1 MIDNNYNKAKIIQT
15 AYKRLDICS
24 ICLKYVIKNNK
35 YCHSFHEECITRW
48 FILNNIH
55 CPNCRN
61 NIIDI
66 TNDNKINNLLSNI
79 SINLV
84 HKILMISKNKLKKIK
99 VYKKQII
106 NKHIHSIIKFE
117 AYMNNMSSTE
127 YILYNELNLNYDT
140 TQNLSKEIKESKII
154 EYLKNRLTKF
164 TRGPNINNIKPVK
177 YLLLENYIE
186 YRLIIYHIKLCIKN
200 CKILLCSFN
209 NYYLNDYLKIENAIN
224 YIKEELP
231 TFLNTLN

>member
-117 AYMNNMSSTE
+117 AYMNNMSSSNPTIAQGLQEGNVALE
-127 YILYNELNLNYDT
+127 YT
-140 TQNLSKEIKESKII
+140 
-154 EYLKNRLTKF
+154 
-164 TRGPNINNIKPVK
+164 
-177 YLLLENYIE
+177 
-186 YRLIIYHIKLCIKN
+186 IYTP
-200 CKILLCSFN
+200 FN
-209 NYYLNDYLKIENAIN
+209 NTFYTARRNNQDLSNNDVNNNQHNENN
-224 YIKEELP
+224 ENNE
-231 TFLNTLN
+231 NNR